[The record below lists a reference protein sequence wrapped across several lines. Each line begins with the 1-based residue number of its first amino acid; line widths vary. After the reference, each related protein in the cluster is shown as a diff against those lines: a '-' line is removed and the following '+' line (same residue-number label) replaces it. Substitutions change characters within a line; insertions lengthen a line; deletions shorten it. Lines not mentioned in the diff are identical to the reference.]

1 MLNKRVRVFS
11 TLTTVNDAK
20 LQTVVTGVVAE
31 VTEAGCLYTADGV
44 YLGRLADDNVEVLEP
59 AVGDRVRVTH
69 TITYPDGT
77 EVSLVKTG
85 VCNNRNL
92 NGVWLSDY
100 GVVLIDPDQEEEVEV
115 IG

>member
-11 TLTTVNDAK
+11 TPKTVNDAK
-20 LQTVVTGVVAE
+20 TQTVVTGVVAE
-31 VTEAGCLYTADGV
+31 VMESCCLYTADGV
-44 YLGRLADDNVEVLEP
+44 YLGCLDDNVEVLEP

-69 TITYPDGT
+69 TITYTDGT

-92 NGVWLSDY
+92 NGTWLSDY

>member
-11 TLTTVNDAK
+11 TPKTVMDAK
-20 LQTVVTGVVAE
+20 TQTVVTGVVAE
-31 VTEAGCLYTADGV
+31 VTESGCLYTAESQ
-44 YLGRLADDNVEVLEP
+44 YLGCLADDIEVLEP

-69 TITYPDGT
+69 TITYPDGS

-92 NGVWLSDY
+92 NGTWLSDY